1 MTRDAIEGF
10 MFGLG
15 AGFVIAHLV
24 KPPETASPAS
34 GDIRHSSY
42 DNFDDGFDDGAKR
55 LRKPAI
61 PIEPG
66 HERLVV

>member
-42 DNFDDGFDDGAKR
+42 DNFDDGAKR